1 MKTCLS
7 LAGLKKGAYVA
18 ALSFAICFMPCGTQ
32 TASAT
37 SLQTSGDGNHQSQA
51 QPVSLHPG
59 NALSQS
65 LRTPSLFGTAESR
78 SADTSAFTKFN
89 KAVARLNDSTAPLPK
104 ELASLKDAPLSAK
117 IEAVNAHYNKV
128 RYIEDKNNYGKS
140 DYWAMPAEF
149 TRVGGDCEDYVLAKY
164 SALKDLG
171 VSEDKLRM
179 VILQDTLKNLPHAIL
194 VVYTDDGAKFLD
206 NQFKTVKDVAGFS
219 RYAPI
224 YSINRTGWWRHT

>member
-7 LAGLKKGAYVA
+7 LAGFRKGAYVA
-18 ALSFAICFMPCGTQ
+18 ALSFAFCFMPCGTQ

-37 SLQTSGDGNHQSQA
+37 SLQTSPESGHKTDV

-59 NALSQS
+59 NALTQS
-65 LRTPSLFGTAESR
+65 IRTPALFGTAEAR
-78 SADTSAFTKFN
+78 SADNSAFTKFN
-89 KAVARLNDSTAPLPK
+89 RAVARLNDKTAPLPR
-104 ELASLKDAPLSAK
+104 ELAMLKDAPLLAK
-117 IEAVNAHYNKV
+117 VEAVNTHYNKV
-128 RYIEDKNNYGKS
+128 RYIEDKNNYGTS
-140 DYWAMPAEF
+140 DYWAMPVEF

-164 SALKDLG
+164 AALKELG

-194 VVYTDDGAKFLD
+194 VVYTADGAKFLD
-206 NQFKTVKDVAGFS
+206 NQFKTVKDVDGFT